1 MVPQCH
7 LSNHG
12 LFDTPRAFSHF
23 STRCCYLGRLT
34 GVFHRKHMWTRPR
47 RPAAHQRHIQ
57 STLHSAPGKTAS
69 VSGYA
74 EHILPRCFYIKQ
86 VTERR
91 ARSRPC

>member
-34 GVFHRKHMWTRPR
+34 AASTCVFDLGDRQHINDTSNRHYTVRRGKQRP
-47 RPAAHQRHIQ
+47 
-57 STLHSAPGKTAS
+57 
-69 VSGYA
+69 
-74 EHILPRCFYIKQ
+74 
-86 VTERR
+86 
-91 ARSRPC
+91 